1 MTGEGDDPREH
12 WARTRAL
19 LAELERAAA
28 SRLGDAETAQV
39 REFLDHNEL
48 GLALEALACAAT
60 DAPALDPPPP
70 GFAEGVEEAAA
81 RMGLSDSEDIAAWRD
96 RRPRSGPAQ

>member
-1 MTGEGDDPREH
+1 MSGEGDDGFREH

-28 SRLGDAETAQV
+28 SALGEAETAQA

-48 GLALEALACAAT
+48 GLALEALVSAAV
-60 DAPALDPPPP
+60 DAGLDPPPP
-70 GFAEGVEEAAA
+70 SFAEGVEEAAA
-81 RMGLSDSEDIAAWRD
+81 RMGLSDSEDIAAWR
-96 RRPRSGPAQ
+96 RRRDGRAG